1 MLLAAG
7 EGSRLGIP
15 KAVVELGGR
24 RLADRGAQLLRDGGA
39 APVLVVTGAGNGVGR
54 AVALEAIRRGAKV
67 AGVDISQAGLDE
79 TAKLAGP
86 VDRFSTHALDIT
98 DKSAV
103 DALPEQVRARFGE
116 VDGLVHLAAIIH
128 PFLRVKDLDDAT
140 IERVINVNWWGT
152 VYLDRAFL
160 PVLLERPE
168 GHIVNTSSMGG
179 FIPVPGQTIYGAS
192 KAAVKL
198 FTEGLYAECRGTRV
212 HVTVVMP
219 GGMST
224 NMPANSG
231 VTVDIDPAKAAE
243 LAKNLTTPEG
253 AANAILDG
261 MEKNAYRVLVGR
273 DAKLMD
279 ILYRVYPKG
288 ASNFIA
294 RQMKGLIPD

>member
-1 MLLAAG
+1 MKTKG
-7 EGSRLGIP
+7 
-15 KAVVELGGR
+15 K
-24 RLADRGAQLLRDGGA
+24 
-39 APVLVVTGAGNGVGR
+39 VLVVTGAGNGVGR

-212 HVTVVMP
+212 HVTV
-219 GGMST
+219 
-224 NMPANSG
+224 
-231 VTVDIDPAKAAE
+231 DIDPAKAAE